1 MLLNLVFEGKKMD
14 GLEKVFQS
22 GAYYYRRSFPVT
34 HNGHISLLEWG
45 VDEEKLGW
53 SLAGLNCSGDA
64 GKHPRYGRILERLDQ
79 AAEAL
84 RLRSI
89 FSPSPVG
96 KAFGVIVDPDS
107 APWSEVPLPDSG
119 ATLHRGV
126 VADGVRHLTSGEGF
140 AISAAGCYLLVL
152 NSEKTGRATIAHV
165 GTKSLF
171 DPARLSGQKPRRFE
185 STVIRALQGFLLR
198 GENSRDIFAYL
209 LVGIGARRLRYSPQ
223 DPVHGSFN
231 TALHAHLKA
240 SWGYEG
246 GPEGVIDIPEI
257 VRRQLGA
264 YEVPAKNVFHDGVC
278 AYEHEGLYCHPYDV
292 HPETREPL
300 RNLFLIGISPA

>member
-1 MLLNLVFEGKKMD
+1 MD
-14 GLEKVFQS
+14 TLERS
-22 GAYYYRRSFPVT
+22 LAGAYYYRRSFPVA
-34 HNGHISLLEWG
+34 HSGHISLTEWG
-45 VDEEKLGW
+45 VDEEQLGW

-64 GKHPRYGRILERLDQ
+64 GKHPRYERILERLDQ

-96 KAFGVIVDPDS
+96 KGFGIVVDPDS
-107 APWSEVPLPDSG
+107 APWNEISLPDSG

-126 VADGVRHLTSGEGF
+126 VADGVRHLTPGEGF

-152 NSEKTGRATIAHV
+152 YSKKTGRTTVAHV

-171 DPARLSGQKPRRFE
+171 DPARLSGKKPRRFE

-198 GENSRDIFAYL
+198 GENPDRIFAYL
-209 LVGIGARRLRYSPQ
+209 LVGIGAQMLRYSLR
-223 DPVHGSFN
+223 DPVHGAFN
-231 TALHAHLKA
+231 AALHTHLKA
-240 SWGYEG
+240 SWGYDG
-246 GPEGVIDIPEI
+246 GPEGIIDIPDI
-257 VRRQLGA
+257 VRRQLAA
-264 YEVPAKNVFHDGVC
+264 YDVPAENVSHDGVC
-278 AYEHEGLYCHPYDV
+278 AYEHKGLYCHPYDV
-292 HPETREPL
+292 HPQTKEPL